1 MVLEIAASTIDLS
14 WRGRR
19 DAASVGKTTS
29 SGTGSGNKAGQSE
42 VLDSTSSGLQER
54 GKEDMQMH
62 RDQRGYHDSFRSAC
76 SEADAYQVVEEE
88 RRSWRGILPI
98 SAAGFRAESPKIM

>member
-29 SGTGSGNKAGQSE
+29 SGTEEGNKAGQSE
-42 VLDSTSSGLQER
+42 VLDSTSSGLQDR
-54 GKEDMQMH
+54 GK
-62 RDQRGYHDSFRSAC
+62 
-76 SEADAYQVVEEE
+76 
-88 RRSWRGILPI
+88 
-98 SAAGFRAESPKIM
+98 